1 MLAHSYLTIQG
12 PAEGNYKE
20 KRSKFLAFAYPVKSE
35 NEIKSNIEKLKK
47 KYFDARHHCFA
58 WVLGADKDKFRT
70 FDDGEPNHSAGDPIL
85 GQIRSRD
92 LTNILVVVVRY
103 FGGIKLGV
111 GGLVAAYKAAAYE
124 ALQNAKVIEEHVV
137 AFFRITYSY
146 DATPQAMK
154 LVKEFDLKVADQ
166 IFEQRGTMDVQVSLG
181 VKEDFLKS
189 VELLKSLNVA
199 LTVEQLQGD

>member
-1 MLAHSYLTIQG
+1 M
-12 PAEGNYKE
+12 
-20 KRSKFLAFAYPVKSE
+20 
-35 NEIKSNIEKLKK
+35 
-47 KYFDARHHCFA
+47 
-58 WVLGADKDKFRT
+58 
-70 FDDGEPNHSAGDPIL
+70 
-85 GQIRSRD
+85 
-92 LTNILVVVVRY
+92 VVRY

-111 GGLVAAYKAAAYE
+111 GGLVAAYKAAADE